1 MSLAQH
7 LEREHRHLDAFI
19 ALLDAEHDALS
30 QVDVDGAHLRQQ
42 AADKQAHLERLE
54 TLETQRRN
62 VLEKLGYGP
71 GRQAA
76 EQAAIDAGCH
86 EQWTAF
92 LERALHA
99 KLLNQRNGILIES
112 RMAQNQRILYF
123 LNEAAGKTLYGPN
136 GQSRRR
142 GFGGVASQA

>member
-19 ALLDAEHDALS
+19 ELLEAEHAALS
-30 QVDVDGAHLRQQ
+30 QVDVDGASLSDQ
-42 AADKQAHLERLE
+42 AAEKQAHLERLE
-54 TLETQRRN
+54 TLEKQRRN
-62 VLEKLGYGP
+62 VLGKLGYGP

-86 EQWTAF
+86 AQWTAF

-99 KLLNQRNGILIES
+99 KLLNQRNGILIGS
-112 RMAQNQRILYF
+112 RMTQNQRILHF
-123 LNEAAGKTLYGPN
+123 LNEAAGKTLYGPK

-142 GFGGVASQA
+142 GFGGVASRA